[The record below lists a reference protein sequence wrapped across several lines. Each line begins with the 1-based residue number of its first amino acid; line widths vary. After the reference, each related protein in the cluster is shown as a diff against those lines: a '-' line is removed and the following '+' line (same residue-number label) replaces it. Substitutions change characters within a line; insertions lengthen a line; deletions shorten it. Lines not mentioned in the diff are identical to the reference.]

1 MPVLEKC
8 LYLSKYIDFQF
19 EKAANTKNPSSLEA
33 INKKKYH
40 SVSQGWNKPHNKVN
54 KNFV

>member
-8 LYLSKYIDFQF
+8 WYLSKYIDFQF

-33 INKKKYH
+33 INKKNITQSPKDGI
-40 SVSQGWNKPHNKVN
+40 SIITK
-54 KNFV
+54 